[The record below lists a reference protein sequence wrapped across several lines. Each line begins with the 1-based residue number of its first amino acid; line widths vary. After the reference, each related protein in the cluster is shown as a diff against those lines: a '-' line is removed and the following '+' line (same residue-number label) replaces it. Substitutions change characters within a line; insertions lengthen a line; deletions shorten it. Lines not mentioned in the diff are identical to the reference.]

1 MNTYKIIKELA
12 STRSRNEKEAILTK
26 HKDNEDLK
34 TFFKLALCPFTNFYQ
49 KKVFVQ
55 NIDTTFEQIPLGTS
69 MSWLSMNIAS
79 RRFTGNTA
87 IEKIQELINSS
98 CADDAKVI
106 MHILQ
111 KESGC
116 DLGASTIN
124 KIWPKLIPTY
134 PCLLATAYDEKLANK
149 LNWKDGCYS
158 QLKSDGGRVNLIIDF
173 DRTVKVFSR
182 SGNELNVFGV
192 FDYLGNFDKLL
203 GHMID
208 GEMMTVDNL
217 GKFNPRTVSNGV
229 FNKCVRNT
237 LSEQESTTLRV
248 TVWDMVPLQDF
259 YNELSLLSYS
269 FRFNKLSTI
278 LSEIGVTKLS
288 IIPSKIVHSIQQA
301 NEHYQ
306 ELLAAGE
313 EGSMLKD
320 QDMIWENKRSKKQLK
335 LKSEV
340 TGDFL
345 VTGSTPGVGKLTGNL
360 GSLIIE
366 TSDGKVVAS
375 MSGFS
380 LKLRSEIWAN
390 ITDTDISYVMVV
402 DGENKVF
409 TSKPGDTD
417 IKINSII
424 ECEYNQLVKGKDN
437 EIHSLFLP
445 RFKCVRNDKDKANTI
460 KELK

>member
-1 MNTYKIIKELA
+1 MNTYQIIQTIA
-12 STRSRNEKEAILTK
+12 STRSRNEKEAILEK
-26 HKDNEDLK
+26 NKDNEELK
-34 TFFKLALCPFTNFYQ
+34 TFFELALNPFKNFYQ
-49 KKVFVQ
+49 KKLFVQ
-55 NIDTTFEQIPLGTS
+55 TS
-69 MSWLSMNIAS
+69 TGDNNLYEAMWWLNNTIAS
-79 RRFTGNTA
+79 RKITGNSA
-87 IEKIQELINSS
+87 IDKIQELINLISS
-98 CADDAKVI
+98 NDAKVI

-124 KIWPKLIPTY
+124 KVWPKLIPTY

-149 LNWKDGCYS
+149 LNWKAGVFS
-158 QLKSDGGRVNLIIDF
+158 QLKSDGGRVNIIIDF
-173 DRTVKVFSR
+173 DRTVKLFSR
-182 SGNELNVFGV
+182 SGNELNVFGS
-192 FDYLGNFDKLL
+192 FDYLGSFDKLL

-208 GEMMTVDNL
+208 GEMMTVNSM

-237 LSEQESTTLRV
+237 LSKLESLTLRV
-248 TVWDMVPLQDF
+248 TVWDIVPLQDF
-259 YNELSLLSYS
+259 YNESSLLSYS
-269 FRFNKLSTI
+269 FRFNKLSTVMCE
-278 LSEIGVTKLS
+278 LGDNKLS
-288 IIPSKIVHSIQQA
+288 IISSKIVHSVQQA

-313 EGSMLKD
+313 EGSMIKD

-345 VTGSTPGVGKLTGNL
+345 VTGSSPGVGKLTGNL

-366 TSDGKVVAS
+366 TSDGKVVSS

-390 ITDTDISYVMVV
+390 ITCAEVPYVMVIE
-402 DGENKVF
+402 GENKTF
-409 TSKPGDTD
+409 IAKPDDTD
-417 IKINSII
+417 IKIGSII

-445 RFKCVRNDKDKANTI
+445 RFKCVRNDKTKANTI

>member
-1 MNTYKIIKELA
+1 MSTYQIIKSIA
-12 STRSRNEKEAILTK
+12 STRSRNEKEAILEK
-26 HKDNEDLK
+26 NKANEELK
-34 TFFKLALCPFTNFYQ
+34 IFFEFALNPFKNFYQ
-49 KKVFVQ
+49 KKLFVQ
-55 NIDTTFEQIPLGTS
+55 TS
-69 MSWLSMNIAS
+69 TGENNLYEAMWWLNNTIAS
-79 RRFTGNTA
+79 RKITGNAA
-87 IEKIQELINSS
+87 IEKIQELIDRLTE
-98 CADDAKVI
+98 DDAKVI

-116 DLGASTIN
+116 DVGVSTIN
-124 KIWPKLIPTY
+124 KVWPKLIPTY

-149 LNWKDGCYS
+149 LNWKDGVFS
-158 QLKSDGGRVNLIIDF
+158 QTKSDGGRVNIIVDF
-173 DRTVKVFSR
+173 DRTVKLFSR
-182 SGNELNVFGV
+182 SGNILNVFGV
-192 FDYLGNFDKLL
+192 FDYLSNFDKLL

-208 GEMMTVDNL
+208 GEMMTVDIT
-217 GKFNPRTVSNGV
+217 GKFNARTVSNGV

-237 LSEQESTTLRV
+237 LSEAESLTLRV
-248 TVWDMVPLQDF
+248 TVWDMVPIQDF
-259 YNELSLLSYS
+259 YNEHSPLSYS
-269 FRFNKLSTI
+269 FRFTKLGNI
-278 LSEIGVTKLS
+278 LAEIGTNKLS
-288 IIPSKIVHSIQQA
+288 IIPSKIVHSVQQA

-313 EGSMLKD
+313 EGSMIKD

-390 ITDTDISYVMVV
+390 ITSVEVPYVMVI
-402 DGENKVF
+402 DNENKTF
-409 TSKPGDTD
+409 IAKPSDTD
-417 IKINSII
+417 VKIGSVV

-437 EIHSLFLP
+437 EIYSLFLP

-460 KELK
+460 EELK

>member
-1 MNTYKIIKELA
+1 MNTYQIIKTIA
-12 STRSRNEKEAILTK
+12 STRSRNEKEAILEK
-26 HKDNEDLK
+26 NKSNEELK
-34 TFFKLALCPFTNFYQ
+34 TFFELALNPFKNFYQ
-49 KKVFVQ
+49 KKLFVQ
-55 NIDTTFEQIPLGTS
+55 TLIGENNLYEA
-69 MSWLSMNIAS
+69 MHWLNNVIAS
-79 RRFTGNTA
+79 RKITGNAA
-87 IEKIQELINSS
+87 IEKIQQLIDSLS
-98 CADDAKVI
+98 EDDAKII

-124 KIWPKLIPTY
+124 KVWPKLIPTY
-134 PCLLATAYDEKLANK
+134 PCLLASPYDEKLANK

-158 QLKSDGGRVNLIIDF
+158 QLKSDGGRVNIIIDF
-173 DRTVKVFSR
+173 DRTVKLFSR
-182 SGNELNVFGV
+182 SGNELNVFGS
-192 FDYLGNFDKLL
+192 FDYLGIFDKLL

-208 GEMMTVDNL
+208 GEMMTVDKT
-217 GKFNPRTVSNGV
+217 GKFNPRTVSNGI

-237 LSEQESTTLRV
+237 LSGEESLTLRV

-259 YNELSLLSYS
+259 YNETSPLSYS
-269 FRFNKLSTI
+269 FRFTKLSNI
-278 LSEIGVTKLS
+278 LSEIGGNKLS
-288 IIPSKIVHSIQQA
+288 IIPSKIVHSVQQA

-320 QDMIWENKRSKKQLK
+320 QDMMWENKRSKKQLK

-345 VTGSTPGVGKLTGNL
+345 ITGSWPGVGKLTGNL

-366 TSDGKVVAS
+366 TSDGKVVSS

-390 ITDTDISYVMVV
+390 ITSEVVPYVMVIE
-402 DGENKVF
+402 GENKTF
-409 TSKPGDTD
+409 LAEPGDTD
-417 IKINSII
+417 IKIGSII